1 MKLESSFHNRFTQV
15 VVDLTDVDHW
25 NWSSSSF
32 QKQASGRNGRAGF
45 SPLRCANDPRA
56 ADAKP
61 CAALKRNKFR
71 APGCKRLVARMLAGL
86 CGAVD
91 RLLDAFNPSATLTS
105 SGKSA
110 RALARKV
117 RIERVPA

>member
-1 MKLESSFHNRFTQV
+1 
-15 VVDLTDVDHW
+15 VDHW

-45 SPLRCANDPRA
+45 SPLRCANEPRA

-71 APGCKRLVARMLAGL
+71 APDCKRFVARMLGGP

-91 RLLDAFNPSATLTS
+91 RLDSNPSVTLTS